1 MEKRYYK
8 IEEITKE
15 QADMM
20 KEHGVYEKDGKF
32 YTLGWGHQ
40 ISTLGPDRKTILFNT
55 EIEGVIEADNDEDA
69 MQKFGIEMYK

>member
-1 MEKRYYK
+1 MEKRYYQ

-40 ISTLGPDRKTILFNT
+40 ISTLVCIPD
-55 EIEGVIEADNDEDA
+55 EI
-69 MQKFGIEMYK
+69 